1 MVKFVIIYGLEVNED
16 ADGLKFNGRCL
27 NQLHITIKL
36 SKWAKLELKMIPAII
51 ETMLKKT
58 LDKLDM

>member
-1 MVKFVIIYGLEVNED
+1 MVKFVIIYGLEINED

-27 NQLHITIKL
+27 NQLHTTIKL